1 VEVRIVQGSIT
12 EVESDALVVNL
23 FEGVTAPGGATGA
36 VDRALDG
43 MISRLIE
50 AGEINGKANSTALI
64 HTLGKIAPKR
74 VLVVGLGKQ
83 DSFDFIAASKAAGTA
98 ARFLRGKG
106 ARKITSIIHGAGI
119 GDFDPT
125 DAARATVE
133 GTILGL
139 YQGDL
144 YKTSDEDKKSIEELT
159 IVEMDESKIPLFEE
173 GAAEGIILGEAT
185 NDARTLANEPA
196 NVMTPT
202 TLADHARA
210 VAEDFGLGIE
220 ILDTAQMEE
229 LQMGGLLAVA
239 QGSTQPPKLILL
251 KYQAEKQGRPT
262 LALVGKGITFDTG
275 GISIK
280 PSEGLMNMKY
290 DMSGAAATLQAMRA
304 IAVMKPSVN
313 VLGVIPA
320 TENMPD
326 GSAYRPGDVI
336 KMYNGKTVEIVTTD
350 AEGRMIL
357 GDAITYAIKKGAD
370 YIVDIATLTG
380 ACSIALGNNV
390 TGIMGNDEWLLDNLT
405 DGAILAGEQVWELPL
420 PPEYMDMLKSD
431 IADMKNC
438 GPRYGG
444 AITAGLFLHEFTEDK
459 PWVHMDIA
467 GTADTDKE
475 EPFRAKGATG
485 VGVRTFAMLA
495 QQLGE

>member
-1 VEVRIVQGSIT
+1 MEVRIVQGSIA

-36 VDRALDG
+36 VDRALGG
-43 MISRLIE
+43 MISQLIE

-83 DSFDFIAASKAAGTA
+83 DTFDFIAASKAAGAA
-98 ARFLRGKG
+98 ARFLQGKG
-106 ARKITSIIHGAGI
+106 AKKITSIVHGAGI

-133 GTILGL
+133 GTIIGL

-144 YKTSDEDKKSIEELT
+144 YKTSDEDKKTVDEFT
-159 IVEMDESKIPLFEE
+159 IVEMDESKIPRFEQ
-173 GAAEGIILGEAT
+173 GAAEGHILGEAT

-196 NVMTPT
+196 NIMTPT
-202 TLADHARA
+202 MLADHARA

-220 ILDTAQMEE
+220 ILDTDQMEE
-229 LQMGGLLAVA
+229 LRMGGLLAVA
-239 QGSTQPPKLILL
+239 RGSAQPPKLILL
-251 KYQAEKQGRPT
+251 KYQAEQQGRPT
-262 LALVGKGITFDTG
+262 LALVGKGITFDSG

-280 PSEGLMNMKY
+280 PSEGLMNMKF

-304 IAVMKPSVN
+304 IAGMKPNVN

-320 TENMPD
+320 TENMPN
-326 GSAYRPGDVI
+326 GAAYKPGDVI

-357 GDAITYAIKKGAD
+357 ADAITYAIKNGAD

-380 ACSIALGNNV
+380 SCVTALGDNV

-431 IADMKNC
+431 IADIKNC
-438 GPRYGG
+438 GPRQAG
-444 AITAGLFLHEFTEDK
+444 ALTAGLFLQEFVEGK

-475 EPFRAKGATG
+475 QPFRAKGATG

-495 QQLGE
+495 LQLGE